1 MQPMEQTINLTQ
13 LYWLLAVLGTVVI
26 GIAAWIYMFAARQA
40 NINERD
46 RQARKEAR
54 KPDEPS

>member
-1 MQPMEQTINLTQ
+1 MEQTLNLTQ
-13 LYWLLAVLGTVVI
+13 LYWLLAVMGTVVI